1 MQISH
6 EIITSRQNKAVSA
19 LAALESRKS
28 REKEGL
34 FRFDGGKLF
43 FEAAES
49 GISIRRLFLRERESE
64 RWLAAAGKYQNE
76 LKETVVTLLSDE
88 LFDRVSGEQAP
99 EGIISVAA
107 CPEIHARGE
116 RAKALLSATASDHT
130 KGILL
135 LESVR
140 DPGNVGTILRSALA
154 FGAKLLVISEDCADL
169 LGSKTVRSAMGALFR
184 LPTARF
190 REIDDAIAI
199 LRGSGRRVLG
209 AALDREAMPL
219 GKGVL
224 RTGDCVV
231 IGNEGHGLSREALG
245 ACDGSLF
252 IPMEQGSESLNAAM
266 AATVILWSMYTSL

>member
-1 MQISH
+1 MQFSG

-19 LAALESRKS
+19 LVALESRKT

-43 FEAAES
+43 SEAAES
-49 GISIRRLFLRERESE
+49 GVSIVRLFLRASESE
-64 RWLAAAGKYQNE
+64 RLLAWVSRYEAA
-76 LKETVVTLLSDE
+76 LAETVVTLLSDE

-99 EGIISVAA
+99 EGMISVAER
-107 CPEIHARGE
+107 PSIHARGE
-116 RAKALLSATASDHT
+116 RAEEVLSEVAQTPL
-130 KGILL
+130 KRILL

-154 FGAKLLVISEDCADL
+154 FGIDLLVLSEDCADL
-169 LGSKTVRSAMGALFR
+169 FGSKTVRGAMGAVFR

-190 REIDDAIAI
+190 RELGTAVSI
-199 LRGSGRRVLG
+199 LQRGGRRVLG
-209 AALDREAMPL
+209 AALDRDAMPL

-224 RTGDCVV
+224 QADDCVV
-231 IGNEGHGLSREALG
+231 IGNEGHGLSKKLLAM
-245 ACDGSLF
+245 CDGSLF

-266 AATVILWSMYTSL
+266 AASVIAWSMYVGL